1 MKMSTRAAL
10 YRLSHTVVDPSCT
23 QDPSPPH
30 QVTYRGRA
38 LSVDGRDASAKSPG
52 WEKGS
57 N

>member
-10 YRLSHTVVDPSCT
+10 YRLSHTVVDPPCT

-38 LSVDGRDASAKSPG
+38 LSVDGSDASAKSPG
-52 WEKGS
+52 WEKG
-57 N
+57 